1 MSEPRRFRL
10 RVTYELRDRLAML
23 SHLEVTHTL
32 ERIIRRSGLP
42 FALTCGFSPHMK
54 LSFGSALPVGVGST
68 CEVFDLYLTE
78 YVPPAKALERLAS
91 AAPADLRPLQCVYV
105 EESAPAAS
113 CAFTTSTYEVVLSD
127 PIDRLMI
134 PDEIRVARKKKDR
147 RLVPADFIVG
157 EPEVDGVVL
166 RITLAAKETGSLRI
180 DSLLEACLAE
190 LEHAGAPVPR
200 IHTITRIRQGS

>member
-1 MSEPRRFRL
+1 MTEPRRFRL
-10 RVTYELRDRLAML
+10 RVTYGLAGRLANL

-78 YVPPAKALERLAS
+78 YVPPAKALEKLTAS
-91 AAPADLRPLQCVYV
+91 APADLKPFECSYI

-113 CAFTTSTYEVVLSD
+113 CAFAQSTYEVHLSE
-127 PIDRLMI
+127 PIEDLPI
-134 PDEIRVARKKKDR
+134 PEEIRVMRKKKEK
-147 RLVPADFIVG
+147 RLAPAEFLVND
-157 EPEVDGVVL
+157 PEIEGDVL
-166 RITLAAKETGSLRI
+166 RIGLEAKDTGSLRI
-180 DSLLEACLAE
+180 DVLLDACFAE
-190 LEHAGAPVPR
+190 MERTGLQPPQVR
-200 IHTITRIRQGS
+200 SITRIHQGS